1 MSSAPPTLTLGV
13 AQLAPVLRDP
23 AANAG
28 RIAAAA
34 ADAATDLLLT
44 PELSLTGYDL
54 GDGVH
59 RLARPVRP
67 DARHDIDEL
76 EATPGTVVVGLVEA
90 GDGGPFNAAVA
101 LRAGRVV
108 HRHRKLYLPTYGM
121 FDEGR
126 WFGRGRRLDAWQPAP
141 GWSAGLL
148 VCEDF
153 WHPGLAYVLA
163 GRGIDVL
170 LVQAAA
176 PGRGVWQGGEDG
188 GMFASTDVW
197 ERIVRTTAQLYGIYV
212 ALCNRVGVEG
222 GVTFAGGSVVAGPDG
237 EVLCRAE
244 SGGEATIT
252 AELSRAELGR
262 ARQPYAH
269 RRDDDAT
276 LVIRELE
283 RTLRGGATADPVAG
297 P

>member
-1 MSSAPPTLTLGV
+1 VSHEPPALTLGV
-13 AQLAPVLRDP
+13 AQLAPVLREP

-54 GDGVH
+54 GDSVH
-59 RLARPVRP
+59 RFARAVRP
-67 DARHDIDEL
+67 GAPHGIEEL
-76 EATPGTVVVGLVEA
+76 EHAPGTVIVGLVEA
-90 GDGGPFNAAVA
+90 GGDGPFNAAVA
-101 LRAGRVV
+101 LQAGRIV

-126 WFGRGRRLDAWQPAP
+126 WFGRGRTLDAWQPAP

-163 GRGIDVL
+163 SRGIDLL

-176 PGRGVWQGGEDG
+176 PGRGAWQGGDSG
-188 GMFASTDVW
+188 IFASADVW

-222 GVTFAGGSVVAGPDG
+222 GVTFAGGSVIAGPDG
-237 EVLCRAE
+237 EVVCRADDGAE
-244 SGGEATIT
+244 TTLT
-252 AELSRAELGR
+252 AELSRAELRR

-269 RRDDDAT
+269 RRDDDAA
-276 LVIRELE
+276 LVMRELG
-283 RTLRGGATADPVAG
+283 RGLRGGTVDPAAA